1 MNLLEEDFTQQLE
14 LTLCAVVGNA
24 RIAPTPKSLIHFGTR
39 GLRISARFCAW
50 SKCPI
55 ALLRAMDTDAEVS
68 DVEQVSTPDATDQVD
83 SAALRDDEVAEDEV
97 PERPNSPEEEEKAIQ
112 KLIDIG
118 DLEMAE
124 GDTYF
129 LIASR

>member
-1 MNLLEEDFTQQLE
+1 
-14 LTLCAVVGNA
+14 
-24 RIAPTPKSLIHFGTR
+24 
-39 GLRISARFCAW
+39 
-50 SKCPI
+50 
-55 ALLRAMDTDAEVS
+55 MDTDAEVS